1 MTLLESITLLE
12 GNTKGSVI
20 ENMGKFRAHKN
31 VVGAMY
37 LEGVYV
43 PFPAWPM
50 GLWNSVCL
58 LAGSEQNYYEL
69 LVNSQS
75 VFRTLHYQGQHRAAN
90 GENLLLMGRF
100 KKGKFEHSMFGS
112 LTDVNIWDS
121 NLSLEE
127 IKQWKSFSPT
137 VRGNINCISVLL
149 VNVLY
154 LY

>member
-75 VFRTLHYQGQHRAAN
+75 VFSAVPGAAPG
-90 GENLLLMGRF
+90 GERRKPAADGPL
-100 KKGKFEHSMFGS
+100 
-112 LTDVNIWDS
+112 
-121 NLSLEE
+121 
-127 IKQWKSFSPT
+127 
-137 VRGNINCISVLL
+137 
-149 VNVLY
+149 
-154 LY
+154 